1 MASIDLSKAEQN
13 FIYFAKVCIDF
24 INLPLIDILT
34 EYVKPGDLYVKIQ
47 CSSTLMYGKNKLRTD
62 QLKLCFFP
70 LPLLPDYSK
79 FDATLLYTLIR
90 NLCPSLTP
98 TQGWG
103 NEPMDTDTE
112 IGDDIE
118 RLRLFRNSYAHGEF
132 TEISDNEFRTLWI
145 DIKDVSERIQTFTE
159 KWSQY
164 NYKEELL
171 KIESKKFGY
180 DDRDRYK
187 LLLEAT
193 IYVCKQTEFRGK
205 GKNSNNNYEKQ
216 GFVILE
222 LNSLLYTV

>member
-34 EYVKPGDLYVKIQ
+34 EYVKPGDLYVKIN
-47 CSSTLMYGKNKLRTD
+47 CSSTLMYGKNKLHPY

-112 IGDDIE
+112 IGDDIG

-145 DIKDVSERIQTFTE
+145 NIKDVSERIQKFTE
-159 KWSQY
+159 K
-164 NYKEELL
+164 
-171 KIESKKFGY
+171 
-180 DDRDRYK
+180 
-187 LLLEAT
+187 
-193 IYVCKQTEFRGK
+193 
-205 GKNSNNNYEKQ
+205 
-216 GFVILE
+216 
-222 LNSLLYTV
+222 

>member
-1 MASIDLSKAEQN
+1 M
-13 FIYFAKVCIDF
+13 
-24 INLPLIDILT
+24 
-34 EYVKPGDLYVKIQ
+34 
-47 CSSTLMYGKNKLRTD
+47 
-62 QLKLCFFP
+62 QL
-70 LPLLPDYSK
+70 
-79 FDATLLYTLIR
+79 LLYTLIR

-216 GFVILE
+216 GFVLLE